1 MAVMTAEADI
11 DTDQFFKEISRGR
24 QFLQETVKG
33 GTVMLYLHDPDVLD
47 IGRASDLFDQLKAGV
62 DRRAVRETLIRLVCL
77 SCIDGVNDRNVSA
90 FLHAFPA
97 APIIV
102 IEGLRLLK
110 ISDGQMREAGIN
122 PEGGLMETG
131 SPEAES
137 VG

>member
-1 MAVMTAEADI
+1 MAALTAEADF

-33 GTVMLYLHDPDVLD
+33 GTVMLYLHDPDALD
-47 IGRASDLFDQLKAGV
+47 IGRASDLFDQLKAGA
-62 DRRAVRETLIRLVCL
+62 DRYAVRETLIRLVCL

-110 ISDGQMREAGIN
+110 VSEDQMREAGIN
-122 PEGGLMETG
+122 PEGGLME
-131 SPEAES
+131 PAVQEAEF
-137 VG
+137 VE